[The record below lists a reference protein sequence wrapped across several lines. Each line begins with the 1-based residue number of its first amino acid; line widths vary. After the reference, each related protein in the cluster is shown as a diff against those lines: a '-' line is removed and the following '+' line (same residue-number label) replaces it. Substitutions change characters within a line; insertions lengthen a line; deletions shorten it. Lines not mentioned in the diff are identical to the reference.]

1 MELNVEEYMYAV
13 DTVQVSLPVNT
24 WLVSVAEDVPSGG
37 KVLCVTKILWIY
49 IFLFFYQKCILLLI
63 LVLSMLPMCTK
74 LCYNQVS
81 FKRCLRHF
89 IYSLK
94 TCTGETSAIW
104 SIKRWLKS
112 YKNVTKWKNSVV
124 RSPFYGLIFT
134 QHLVDLIA
142 DIHSVTMNTFPN
154 KIKRTKEK
162 HNKCTHY
169 LNF

>member
-24 WLVSVAEDVPSGG
+24 WLVSVAGS
-37 KVLCVTKILWIY
+37 LCNKDEYIL
-49 IFLFFYQKCILLLI
+49 FYSSIKKCILLLI

-89 IYSLK
+89 IYSLN

-124 RSPFYGLIFT
+124 RSPFYGLIF
-134 QHLVDLIA
+134 
-142 DIHSVTMNTFPN
+142 HSTFSWPN
-154 KIKRTKEK
+154 SRYSFCDYEHFSK
-162 HNKCTHY
+162 
-169 LNF
+169 